1 MRREFAG
8 AVVFIVAL
16 AFAISGC
23 AKSIMGPEA
32 TIDKQDLSELQQLI
46 KEDPQFSGNTET
58 LNDGEPVQFG
68 VQSGNTI
75 AVKIYPRAWG
85 RRIISTTRDVQYET
99 VNDSTVIATITN
111 TIKGDVIIIA
121 KSSPQDTVIKKIT
134 KPFTEVTT
142 HKLKFYHLVRAD
154 STKRH
159 WRPSEISAVKGGT
172 EGSLV
177 TINKVEVTV
186 GTNSYTITDPT
197 NYFMKVKYGFGRL
210 LPILTPNQPIK
221 VHVTLTSSDP
231 DTDWVSLHRPPMISM
246 DMMRG
251 FTPIKPLHIKMTLV
265 SQTQVGAAYERVYE
279 YSWSNHGFGGRHTV
293 FVDALTKGSLY
304 DDTAP
309 FSTQLWGIPYIV
321 Q

>member
-1 MRREFAG
+1 MRRKFVG

-16 AFAISGC
+16 ALAISGC

-32 TIDKQDLSELQQLI
+32 TMDKQDLSELQQLI

-58 LNDGEPVQFG
+58 LDDGEPVQFNI
-68 VQSGNTI
+68 QSSNSI
-75 AVKIYPRAWG
+75 AAKIYPRAWG
-85 RRIISTTRDVQYET
+85 RRIISVNRDIQYET
-99 VNDSTVIATITN
+99 INDSTVIATISN
-111 TIKGDVIIIA
+111 TIKGEVIIVA

-142 HKLKFYHLVRAD
+142 HKLKFYRLVRAD

-186 GTNSYTITDPT
+186 GTDSYTITDPT
-197 NYFMKVKYGFGRL
+197 NYFMKVKYGIGRL
-210 LPILTPNQPIK
+210 LPILTPDQQIK
-221 VHVTLTSSDP
+221 VRVTLTSADP

-246 DMMRG
+246 EMMRG
-251 FTPIKPLHIKMTLV
+251 FMPIKPLHIKMNLV

-279 YSWSNHGFGGRHTV
+279 HSWSNHGFGRHHTV